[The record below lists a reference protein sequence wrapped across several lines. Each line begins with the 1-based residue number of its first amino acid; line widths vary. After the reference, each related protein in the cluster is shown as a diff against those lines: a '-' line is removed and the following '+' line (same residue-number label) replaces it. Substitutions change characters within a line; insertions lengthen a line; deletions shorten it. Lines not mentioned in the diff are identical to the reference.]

1 MQRGNFFFLCA
12 FVSYLISTVLLQLLV
27 ELQGDADHHFGLVP
41 IGVGDV
47 VQDAIEVCGRNE
59 KIKRVMIEG
68 PPPRPFYSQQLD
80 TVRARMNAPLL
91 ISNLSFMLVAQDY
104 FSQFHK

>member
-1 MQRGNFFFLCA
+1 MHTFVEGCENSVTIPKNHPELSARPRFLSGQAEGKLFFVC
-12 FVSYLISTVLLQLLV
+12 VVMSYLVSTVLLQLLV

-59 KIKRVMIEG
+59 KKAG
-68 PPPRPFYSQQLD
+68 D
-80 TVRARMNAPLL
+80 
-91 ISNLSFMLVAQDY
+91 D
-104 FSQFHK
+104 

>member
-68 PPPRPFYSQQLD
+68 GPPPPTLLLPA
-80 TVRARMNAPLL
+80 ARHSSCSDECAPL
-91 ISNLSFMLVAQDY
+91 N
-104 FSQFHK
+104 

>member
-1 MQRGNFFFLCA
+1 MCA
-12 FVSYLISTVLLQLLV
+12 VVSYLVSTVLLQLLV

-59 KIKRVMIEG
+59 KKAG
-68 PPPRPFYSQQLD
+68 D
-80 TVRARMNAPLL
+80 
-91 ISNLSFMLVAQDY
+91 D
-104 FSQFHK
+104 